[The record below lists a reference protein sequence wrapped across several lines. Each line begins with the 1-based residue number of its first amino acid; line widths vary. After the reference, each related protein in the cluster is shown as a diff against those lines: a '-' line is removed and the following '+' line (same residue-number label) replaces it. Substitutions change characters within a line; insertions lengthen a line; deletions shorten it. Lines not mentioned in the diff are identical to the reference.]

1 MKYFLFLSLSI
12 LFLQACSLTKA
23 PEFKGITGIDIV
35 KNKQNKLVL
44 AANAKFYNSNLLGG
58 KFKISDIK
66 VFVNDQYL
74 ANLNSEIYKVP
85 SKKKFTIPLEVD
97 FDKSYLKK
105 SNLLDV
111 LNAVL
116 HNKLKV
122 QYKGFIYYVSHG
134 LKVPYKVDYTQDMKL

>member
-1 MKYFLFLSLSI
+1 MKHFFLIILSSLLLLS
-12 LFLQACSLTKA
+12 CSLTKA

-44 AANAKFYNSNLLGG
+44 VANAKFYNPNLLGG

-66 VFVNDQYL
+66 VSVNEKYL
-74 ANLNSEIYKVP
+74 ANLNSDTYKVP
-85 SKKKFTIPLEVD
+85 SKKDFTIPLEVD
-97 FDKSYLKK
+97 FDESYLKK
-105 SNLLDV
+105 SNLLNI

-122 QYKGFIYYVSHG
+122 QYKGVIYYVSHG
-134 LKVPYKVDYTQDMKL
+134 LKVPYHVDHTQDVKL